1 MTASGAADG
10 CFLSGESS
18 SFYVSIRSTFIA
30 ELRVF
35 GLAAVCFGFLDRG
48 FSSKKSQ
55 RVPVWSRPISVLDK
69 FAKVLCYL

>member
-1 MTASGAADG
+1 MTASGAAEG

-18 SFYVSIRSTFIA
+18 SFYVSIRSTFIIA

-35 GLAAVCFGFLDRG
+35 GLAAVCFGCLDLDRG

-55 RVPVWSRPISVLDK
+55 RASSRLE
-69 FAKVLCYL
+69 